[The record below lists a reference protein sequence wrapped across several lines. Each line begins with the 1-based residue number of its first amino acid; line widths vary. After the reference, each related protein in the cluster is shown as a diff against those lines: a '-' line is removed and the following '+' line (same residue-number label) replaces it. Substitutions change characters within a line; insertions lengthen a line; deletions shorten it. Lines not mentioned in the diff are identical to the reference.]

1 MNTFCVGNAVKVI
14 ETSEKAIV
22 EEVRKNA
29 IRIKKDKPNQLVIW
43 YAPEELIKI
52 KEGGNV

>member
-1 MNTFCVGNAVKVI
+1 MYTLCVGDAVKVI
-14 ETSEKAIV
+14 ETGEKAV
-22 EEVRKNA
+22 VVEVRKNA